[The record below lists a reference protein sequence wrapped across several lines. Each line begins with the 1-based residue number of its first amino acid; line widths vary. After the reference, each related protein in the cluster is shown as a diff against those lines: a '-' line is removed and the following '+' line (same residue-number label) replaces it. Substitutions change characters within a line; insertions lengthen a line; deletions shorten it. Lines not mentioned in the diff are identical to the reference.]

1 MTPHPLLFGNDN
13 YNIKINYKS
22 MKKRKLIKAFMIM
35 KFMSLFM
42 LCLSLQLSAEG
53 ISQTVSLKM
62 KSSPFQKVAKELE
75 RQTGYTFLF
84 NVEQV
89 NGIKKDADFS
99 AANLNEVLQT
109 LLQDSGLS
117 YRIVD
122 KTVVIVPAKELQSQ
136 PHEENVIS
144 GRVQDEA
151 GRPIPGVSILV
162 QGSTQ
167 GVLSDMEGNFNLK
180 VTRNDSFVLVFS
192 FVGMKTEYVTM
203 KPLESGG
210 VWTGLKIVMKEEA
223 MEIDDLVVTGYAN
236 VKRSS
241 FTGSSVQV
249 KREDILKVTTRNV
262 IDALQVFDPSLR
274 LMTNNVM
281 GSDPNTLPE
290 FYVRGRSGIGVKEL
304 DPQDISQA
312 ALQNNPNSPVFIM
325 DGFEVSVE
333 KVYDFD
339 PNRIA
344 SLTILKDAAATAIY
358 GSRAANGVIVI
369 ETVAPET
376 GKVKVNYNFVGTLTA
391 PDLSDYNLTNAR
403 EKLETEVL
411 SGAFIGATDADKK
424 TLYNEYMTKLSA
436 INRGVDTDWLAQ
448 PIRNELNHK
457 HSLYLEG
464 GSNELR
470 FGANL
475 KYDAQNGVMKG
486 SSRNRFGIGLDLGYL
501 VKNLKI
507 KNQITFDNMNAVDSP
522 YGSFSEYA
530 KVLPYSAPYDENGE
544 LVMTFPRWHDSTEPN
559 PLYEALRTNN
569 FSKNGYTEFTNNLSL
584 DWFIL
589 DNLQLKGQFA
599 ISKYDSSK
607 EKFLDPGSATYSGK
621 DNVLKGELTQNESS
635 KFSWNTNLFLNYLK
649 SIKKHYVNF
658 SLGINAKETKTND
671 SYARYRGFPS
681 GNLNSPQFAA
691 EIVGKPSFSDN
702 HGRLFGSFTSLNY
715 NYNDTY
721 LLDASFRVDGSSDF
735 GTEKKYAPFWS
746 TGVGINIHN
755 YSFMDNG
762 WLSLLKLRTT
772 YGQTGKV
779 NFPAY
784 AAKQSFDI
792 LENWYDTG
800 HGVLLTYLGNEN
812 LKWERT
818 NIYDVGFELGLM
830 GNRYIIKGAVYNKKT
845 IDLITDV
852 TIPASTGFYSYKDNL
867 GEVVN
872 KGVELDMKLDIIK
885 KRDLFVS
892 LYANFAH
899 NNNEI
904 LKISE
909 SLKAYNDLVDQEF
922 STPLTV
928 KDEKYSKPLMKYAE
942 GGSLTSIWGMKSL
955 GINPTDGKE
964 LFMKPDGRITS
975 VWNSSDQIIIGD
987 SEPTAQG
994 AFGLNLQW
1002 KNFSLFTSFLYEFGG
1017 DEYNQTLVNRVENV
1031 DIWKNNVDRRVLLER
1046 WRKPG
1051 DITKLKDIAEQDI
1064 ITRPTSRFIQTYNG
1078 VRFNSLTIGYAFD
1091 KKLTSKFGMSM
1102 LRLQFNTK
1110 DVLKI
1115 TNVRQERGTSY
1126 PFARTY
1132 NITLNASF

>member
-1 MTPHPLLFGNDN
+1 
-13 YNIKINYKS
+13 
-22 MKKRKLIKAFMIM
+22 MKKRKLIKAFLIM

-42 LCLSLQLSAEG
+42 LCFSLQLSAEG
-53 ISQTVSLKM
+53 FSQHVTLKM
-62 KSSPFQKVAKELE
+62 KNSPFQKVAKELE

-89 NGIKKDADFS
+89 NGIKKNADFS
-99 AANLNEVLQT
+99 AADLKDVLGS
-109 LLQDSGLS
+109 LLQGTGLS

-122 KTVVIVPAKELQSQ
+122 KTVVIVPAKELQPESQ
-136 PHEENVIS
+136 EEKVIS

-162 QGSTQ
+162 QGSTK

-180 VTRNDSFVLVFS
+180 ITRSDSFVLVFS
-192 FVGMKTEYVTM
+192 FVGMKTEYKTI
-203 KPLESGG
+203 KPLEAGG

-223 MEIDDLVVTGYAN
+223 MEIGDLVVTGYAN

-249 KREDILKVTTRNV
+249 KKEDILKVTTRNV

-376 GKVKVNYNFVGTLTA
+376 GKVKVNYNFVATLTA
-391 PDLSDYNLTNAR
+391 PDISDYNLTNAR

-411 SGAFIGATDADKK
+411 SGAFIGTTDADKK
-424 TLYNEYMTKLSA
+424 TLYEEYMTKLSA
-436 INRGVDTDWLAQ
+436 INRGVNTDWLAQ

-470 FGANL
+470 FGVNV

-486 SSRNRFGIGLDLGYL
+486 SSRNRFGVGLDLGYR

-507 KNQITFDNMNAVDSP
+507 KNQITFDNMKAIDSP

-530 KVLPYSAPYDENGE
+530 KVLPYSAPYDDNGE
-544 LVMTFPRWHDSTEPN
+544 LVQTFPRWHEGQEVN
-559 PLYEALRTNN
+559 PLYEALKTNS
-569 FSKNGYTEFTNNLSL
+569 FSENGYTEFTNNLSL
-584 DWFIL
+584 DWYIL

-599 ISKYDSSK
+599 ISKYDSHR
-607 EKFLDPGSATYSGK
+607 EKFLDPGSAVYVSD
-621 DNVLKGELTQNESS
+621 DNILKGELTQNESS
-635 KFSWNTNLFLNYLK
+635 KFAWNTNLFLNYLK

-681 GNLNSPQFAA
+681 GNLYSPQFAS
-691 EIVGKPSFSDN
+691 EIVGKPSFSDS
-702 HGRLFGSFTSLNY
+702 HGRLFGSFASLNY
-715 NYNDTY
+715 TY
-721 LLDASFRVDGSSDF
+721 DDIYLFDASFRVDGSSDF

-746 TGVGINIHN
+746 TGVGVNIHN
-755 YSFMDNG
+755 YSFMDNK

-818 NIYDVGFELGLM
+818 NIYDIGFELGFLE
-830 GNRYIIKGAVYNKKT
+830 NRYIIKGAVYNKKT
-845 IDLITDV
+845 VDLITDV

-872 KGVELDMKLDIIK
+872 KGIELDMKLDIIK

-922 STPLTV
+922 STPITV
-928 KDEKYSKPLMKYAE
+928 KDGKYSKPLMKYTE

-964 LFMKPDGRITS
+964 LFLKPDGTITS
-975 VWNSSDQIIIGD
+975 AWNSSDQVIIGD
-987 SEPTAQG
+987 SEPAAQG

-1031 DIWKNNVDRRVLLER
+1031 DIWKNNVDRRVLMER

-1051 DITKLKDIAEQDI
+1051 DVTKLKDIAEQDI
-1064 ITRPTSRFIQTYNG
+1064 ITRPSSRFIQTYNG
-1078 VRFNSLTIGYAFD
+1078 VRFNSLTIGYTFD
-1091 KKLTSKFGMSM
+1091 KKLTSRLGMSM
-1102 LRLQFNTK
+1102 LRLQFNMK

-1115 TNVRQERGTSY
+1115 TNVRQERGTTY

-1132 NITLNASF
+1132 NFTLNASF